1 MMHHF
6 KVFALVDPA
15 NDWASLIDATY
26 RGQLE
31 VVNQQ
36 AEPNGLLPDFIRVNR
51 TTGVW
56 WTQPGRL
63 LETPEDGDYHWNACR
78 VPWRQAMDV
87 MFSLKTP
94 ISVPIVETLNAN
106 QFVWAEGEFTRIHGR
121 KMDGTANTLVNG
133 FSYDVGGSAFSGPA
147 LVPAAIYGPQ
157 AWFDNGWDW
166 ARNYQWRG
174 DKYGDYLVVL
184 AMLAASGNEW
194 SPEFSDE
201 FIVTIESFELASVG
215 KTAYKFGE
223 ALDLTG
229 FTVAVAYSDEV
240 YNEVINV
247 TPDMVSGFKPN
258 LAGSFVITVN
268 FHGAAT
274 FFTITVEEPVAVQE
288 LKARTPAILR
298 NGVSNAQLTLVGRTL
313 TLVLPGID
321 PIVLSTTANNR
332 NIEGVV
338 ALGDGYYLRF
348 DIKGNGSNIKVFQVF
363 FNSNSPSLLA

>member
-1 MMHHF
+1 
-6 KVFALVDPA
+6 
-15 NDWASLIDATY
+15 
-26 RGQLE
+26 
-31 VVNQQ
+31 
-36 AEPNGLLPDFIRVNR
+36 
-51 TTGVW
+51 
-56 WTQPGRL
+56 
-63 LETPEDGDYHWNACR
+63 
-78 VPWRQAMDV
+78 
-87 MFSLKTP
+87 
-94 ISVPIVETLNAN
+94 VETLNTN
-106 QFVWAEGEFTRIHGR
+106 QFVWAEGDFTRIHGR

-157 AWFDNGWDW
+157 EWFDNGWDW

-229 FTVAVAYSDEV
+229 FTVAVSYSDEV

-268 FHGAAT
+268 FHGATT